1 MEFSTKDIV
10 EFIKKIPETVIAY
23 QIKKDHTVHP
33 LYYSEKI
40 PELCGI
46 SDEEYRELML

>member
-23 QIKKDHTVHP
+23 QIKKDHTVHS
-33 LYYSEKI
+33 LYIFGED
-40 PELCGI
+40 PGAVW
-46 SDEEYRELML
+46 D